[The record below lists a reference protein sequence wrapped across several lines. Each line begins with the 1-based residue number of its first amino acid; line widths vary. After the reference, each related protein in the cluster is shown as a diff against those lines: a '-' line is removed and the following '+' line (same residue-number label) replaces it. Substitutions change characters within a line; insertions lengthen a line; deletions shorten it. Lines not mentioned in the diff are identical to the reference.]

1 MSPIPAGPLHPE
13 GKTLATLEIQGR
25 SWAVEALLFDKDG
38 TLFDFAALWGG
49 WASGLLERVV
59 ADFTQAGDVATLG
72 TWIGWD
78 AGGRRHDPAGPLAA
92 GSVTEVLAAVTTALY
107 RAGVPWHD
115 AKASVVRARRE
126 VESARS
132 WSAALRPVA
141 GAAELLEQAVAA
153 GAGVGVV
160 TADDTASARM
170 HLEVAGLAR
179 AVAAVVGD
187 DVVSA
192 GKPDPEPVE
201 AVCRALGSSPARVAL
216 FGDTASDVVA
226 ARRAGVGVVV
236 GVAASEAAAELLSGA
251 DVVVADFAGIRLG

>member
-1 MSPIPAGPLHPE
+1 M
-13 GKTLATLEIQGR
+13 ATLEVQGR
-25 SWAVEALLFDKDG
+25 SWTVEALVFDKDG

-49 WASGLLERVV
+49 WASEVLERVV
-59 ADFTQAGDVATLG
+59 ADFPVAGDVAALG

-78 AGGRRHDPAGPLAA
+78 AGARRHDPAGPLAA
-92 GSVTEVLAAVTTALY
+92 GSVTEVLAAVATALY
-107 RAGVPWHD
+107 RAGISWHE

-132 WSAALRPVA
+132 WSAALQPVA
-141 GAAELLEQAVAA
+141 GAAELLARAMAA

-187 DVVSA
+187 DAVSA

-201 AVCRALGSSPARVAL
+201 AVCRALGASPDRVAL
-216 FGDTASDVVA
+216 FGDTGSDVVA
-226 ARRAGVGVVV
+226 ARRAGVGIVV
-236 GVAASEAAAELLSGA
+236 GIAASPAAAALLSEA
-251 DVVVADFAGIRLG
+251 DGVVADFTGVRLS

>member
-1 MSPIPAGPLHPE
+1 M
-13 GKTLATLEIQGR
+13 ATLEVQGR
-25 SWAVEALLFDKDG
+25 SWTVEALVFDKDG

-49 WASGLLERVV
+49 WASELLERVV
-59 ADFTQAGDVATLG
+59 ADFPRVGDVAALG

-92 GSVTEVLAAVTTALY
+92 GSVTEVLAAVATALY
-107 RAGVPWHD
+107 RGGIPWHD
-115 AKASVVRARRE
+115 AKASVVGARRE
-126 VESARS
+126 VESSRD

-141 GAAELLEQAVAA
+141 GVAELLGQAMAA
-153 GAGVGVV
+153 GAGVGVA

-179 AVAAVVGD
+179 AVAAVVGA

-201 AVCRALGSSPARVAL
+201 AVCRALGVSPDRVAL

-226 ARRAGVGVVV
+226 ARRAGVGIVV
-236 GVAASEAAAELLSGA
+236 GIAASPAAAELLSGA
-251 DVVVADFAGIRLG
+251 DVVVADFTGIRLS